1 MVSTRFTQCQ
11 TVIRNNL
18 RKSSNNDVVRIY
30 YDTNWDTNL
39 QYNQFKSTK
48 EVITHN
54 QKNKEDRITTVFTTQ
69 SFLIKSMWEH
79 GMKWAAEIWSNSIS
93 KLPKNIYNF
102 FIRYA
107 NTSLPNASNMH
118 KWDKTAS
125 SLCLHC
131 NKNQILGP
139 VVAGCERYLR
149 EKRHASILLNLCR
162 ILESTKSIDIYIYI
176 YI

>member
-11 TVIRNNL
+11 TAIRNNL

-79 GMKWAAEIWSNSIS
+79 GMK
-93 KLPKNIYNF
+93 
-102 FIRYA
+102 
-107 NTSLPNASNMH
+107 
-118 KWDKTAS
+118 
-125 SLCLHC
+125 
-131 NKNQILGP
+131 
-139 VVAGCERYLR
+139 
-149 EKRHASILLNLCR
+149 
-162 ILESTKSIDIYIYI
+162 
-176 YI
+176 